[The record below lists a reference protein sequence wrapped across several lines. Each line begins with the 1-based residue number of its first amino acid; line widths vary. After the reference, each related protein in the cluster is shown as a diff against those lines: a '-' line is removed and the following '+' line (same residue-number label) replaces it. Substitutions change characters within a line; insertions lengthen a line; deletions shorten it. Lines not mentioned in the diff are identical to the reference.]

1 MKSRASSFIPTL
13 GFAMVLVSAAGSR
26 GSEVPMTP
34 KHPVTNTYFGTSVV
48 DNYQWLENFDDP
60 AVRAWNAAENNASRA
75 YLDKLPARERVAEQL
90 KKLYSAA
97 SANYSGLQYRPGII
111 FALKFKPPAQ
121 QPWLIMLK
129 SLDDTASE
137 RVVLDPNKL
146 NPKGTTAMDFFVPSH
161 DGKKVAVSL
170 SENGSEDGT
179 LFIYDVET
187 GRALPDKIPRVQYPT
202 GGGSVAWNADDT
214 GVYYTRYPHT
224 GERAADD
231 LNFYQQVYFH
241 RLGEPVEQDHY
252 ELGKDFPRIAE
263 IVLESSR
270 DGRYLLA
277 TVANGDGG
285 EYAHYLLGPEN
296 QWRQLTRFSDQI
308 KDGVFGRD
316 GALYFLS
323 RQDAPRGKILRMP
336 LDALGAGQN
345 ASFTVTA
352 AGTAPLSYQWFNGSN
367 SVGSNTPNPGNAPN
381 LFYQWFNGSNSV
393 GSVTNSATVVVPESD
408 AVIEDFC
415 ASASG
420 LYVQDLVGGPSQIR
434 FFNLKNPDQKPAIV
448 PLMPVSAVQ
457 GMLCPEGDELFF
469 RNVSY
474 IQPYVWMAY
483 DPASGKARATALA
496 GTSPADFSDME
507 VVREFATSKD
517 GTKIPLNIIR
527 KKGTAQNG
535 NNPTLLYGYGGY
547 SISLSPSFSVGRRV
561 WFDQGGIYVV
571 ANIRGGGEF
580 GEEWHKA
587 GNLTRKQNV
596 FDDFAAA
603 AEYLIGT
610 RYTWRDRLAVE
621 GASNGGLLMGAFLT
635 QRPDLVRAV
644 VSHVGIYDSLRTEL
658 EPNGAFNVT
667 EFGTVKD
674 PDQFKA
680 LYAYSPYH
688 HVVNGTHY
696 PAVLFLTGDHDGR
709 VNPYNSRKMTA
720 RLQEAN
726 KSKYPILL
734 RTTANAGHGMGTGL
748 DERIAEEADVYAFLF
763 DQLGMKYRP

>member
-1 MKSRASSFIPTL
+1 MKSRASRFIPAL
-13 GFAMVLVSAAGSR
+13 SLAVWAVSATSLRAADI
-26 GSEVPMTP
+26 PMTP
-34 KHPVTNTYFGTSVV
+34 KHPVTNTYFSTSVV
-48 DNYQWLENFDDP
+48 DDYQWLENFDDP
-60 AVRAWNAAENNASRA
+60 AVKSWSAAENRA
-75 YLDKLPARERVAEQL
+75 ARGYLDKLPARGKVAEQL
-90 KKLYSAA
+90 EKLYTAG
-97 SANYSGLQYRPGII
+97 SANYYSLQSRPGII

-121 QPWLIMLK
+121 QPQLITLK

-137 RVVLDPNKL
+137 HVVLDLNKL

-161 DGKKVAVSL
+161 DGKRVAMSL
-170 SENGSEDGT
+170 SDNGSEDGT
-179 LFIYDVET
+179 LFIYDVES
-187 GRALPDKIPRVQYPT
+187 GQALPDKIPRVQYPT

-214 GVYYTRYPHT
+214 GVYYTRYPHA

-241 RLGEPVEQDHY
+241 RLGDSLERDRY

-263 IVLESSR
+263 IVLDSSR

-323 RQDAPRGKILRMP
+323 RQDAPRGKILRAP
-336 LDALGAGQN
+336 LDSPEPAK
-345 ASFTVTA
+345 AS
-352 AGTAPLSYQWFNGSN
+352 
-367 SVGSNTPNPGNAPN
+367 
-381 LFYQWFNGSNSV
+381 
-393 GSVTNSATVVVPESD
+393 VVVAESA
-408 AVIEDFC
+408 AVIEGIC
-415 ASASG
+415 PSASG

-434 FFNLKNPDQKPAIV
+434 FFNLKNPESKPAIV

-457 GMLCPEGDELFF
+457 GMLCPEGDQLFF
-469 RNVSY
+469 RNLSY
-474 IQPYVWMAY
+474 IEPYAWMAY
-483 DPASGKARATALA
+483 DPASGKAHPTALA
-496 GTSPADFSDME
+496 GSSPADFSDME

-527 KKGTAQNG
+527 RKGTKLDG
-535 NNPTLLYGYGGY
+535 KNPTLLYGYGGY
-547 SISLSPSFSVGRRV
+547 SISLSPSFNVGRRV

-603 AEYLIGT
+603 AEYLIKTGYT
-610 RYTWRDRLAVE
+610 RREKLAVE

-635 QRPDLVRAV
+635 QHPGLVRAV

-674 PDQFKA
+674 SEQFKA

-688 HVVNGTHY
+688 HVVDGMHY

-720 RLQEAN
+720 RLQAAN
-726 KSKYPILL
+726 KSQYPILL
-734 RTTANAGHGMGTGL
+734 RTTAKAGHGMGTGL

-763 DQLGMKYRP
+763 DQLGIQYKP